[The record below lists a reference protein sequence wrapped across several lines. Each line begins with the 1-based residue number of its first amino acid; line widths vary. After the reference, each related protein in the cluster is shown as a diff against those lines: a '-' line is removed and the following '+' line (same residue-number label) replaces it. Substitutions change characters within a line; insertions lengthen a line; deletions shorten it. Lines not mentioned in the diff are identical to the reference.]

1 MGAGRLG
8 AASLEACYALVERTS
23 RADYEAS
30 SSGWKPAKKR
40 AEMRSPE
47 LRYVLVH
54 NDGDG
59 DDDDTAA
66 ADGGSLVAFTSLM
79 PTYEEGQP
87 VVYCYEVHLQ
97 EDLRGCVPL
106 RERPFFHLSMSRQ
119 ADAFPPIEPAWHNS
133 S

>member
-1 MGAGRLG
+1 
-8 AASLEACYALVERTS
+8 
-23 RADYEAS
+23 
-30 SSGWKPAKKR
+30 
-40 AEMRSPE
+40 MRSPE

-54 NDGDG
+54 NDGSDG
-59 DDDDTAA
+59 DDDDTA

-106 RERPFFHLSMSRQ
+106 SPGEQLLLL
-119 ADAFPPIEPAWHNS
+119 PPHGATG
-133 S
+133 